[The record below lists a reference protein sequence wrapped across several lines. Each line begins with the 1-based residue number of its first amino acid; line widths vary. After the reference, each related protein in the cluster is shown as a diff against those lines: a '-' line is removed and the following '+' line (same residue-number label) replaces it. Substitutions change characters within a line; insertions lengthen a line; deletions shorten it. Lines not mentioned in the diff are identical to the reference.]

1 MENNLTAYVIITL
14 LFLFNLC
21 ILLPD
26 FQITTIETPY
36 PVKDEEENAM
46 HNTVVI
52 FSSNDSFTLK
62 QVFYLFNTC
71 VADIFNVESTW
82 GNSSVHLVGL
92 KVNLC
97 LKTSPTGDH

>member
-1 MENNLTAYVIITL
+1 MCKWVIILISVNFIVKNNLTAFVITL

-62 QVFYLFNTC
+62 QVFYLFNTYMC
-71 VADIFNVESTW
+71 
-82 GNSSVHLVGL
+82 
-92 KVNLC
+92 C
-97 LKTSPTGDH
+97 